1 MSLLIYSSAS
11 YHVSYSFIFQFLLVQ
26 KTPIRALT
34 FPNIYYEYA
43 HIPIIVAY
51 ILPMLPLLPTPIL
64 VGYPI
69 RT

>member
-1 MSLLIYSSAS
+1 M
-11 YHVSYSFIFQFLLVQ
+11 Q

-34 FPNIYYEYA
+34 FQNIYYKYA

-51 ILPMLPLLPTPIL
+51 ILPMLPLLPPIL

-69 RT
+69 GT